1 MIQIKT
7 NKIAHKKKGG
17 STNKHRETMPSFKNV
32 IPISCELQ
40 LFQTFGQSESLNGK
54 TFSHHISL
62 QFPLYSAITSFDLD
76 QVVQL

>member
-1 MIQIKT
+1 M
-7 NKIAHKKKGG
+7 H
-17 STNKHRETMPSFKNV
+17 KHREEMLSFKNV

-40 LFQTFGQSESLNGK
+40 LFQSFNQSESLNGK

>member
-1 MIQIKT
+1 
-7 NKIAHKKKGG
+7 
-17 STNKHRETMPSFKNV
+17 MPSFKNV

-62 QFPLYSAITSFDLD
+62 KFPLYSAITSFDLD
-76 QVVQL
+76 QVVQP